1 MPVRKVI
8 KGGRVGYQ
16 WGQTGKIYTGPK
28 ARQKAALQGAA
39 VQKSQAK
46 KGKTKKY

>member
-1 MPVRKVI
+1 MPVKKVI

-16 WGQTGKIYTGPK
+16 WGNTGKIYTGPK

-39 VQKSQAK
+39 VQKSQTK